1 MKNFEKINKM
11 LRRGILDLLCK
22 LLKVFCDIA
31 YDVRTNKNMRTMADF
46 KTGIKYNFGD
56 KIWNDNM
63 NNFGIVLKE
72 RLG

>member
-1 MKNFEKINKM
+1 
-11 LRRGILDLLCK
+11 
-22 LLKVFCDIA
+22 
-31 YDVRTNKNMRTMADF
+31 MADF